1 MNEQSLADQIA
12 VDLAQLKAR
21 IAVINNLP
29 LPEHSEEF
37 EKVHAL
43 LQQALANLDGV

>member
-21 IAVINNLP
+21 IAVINNFP
-29 LPEHSEEF
+29 LPEHSAEF

>member
-1 MNEQSLADQIA
+1 MNEQSIADQIA

-29 LPEHSEEF
+29 LPEHSAEF